1 MSLRALPLL
10 ILLAC
15 STVLSGQTPAPPR
28 AEATAAQPST
38 PLPVRRVVLYKT
50 GVGYFEHLGTVRDS
64 QDIAIRFTSAQLDD
78 VLKTLTA
85 IDLGKGQVTSISY
98 NSVAP
103 LERRLGALRLPV
115 DEQTTMVQLLT
126 SLRGARV
133 EVSSGATAVAGRLL
147 SVEHRSETRG
157 TQVVNVQVF
166 SIMTD
171 SGEMR
176 TFELS
181 PSVRVRLAERDL
193 RLELGRYLDVLGSTR
208 EQDVRNMVIS
218 TSGAGER
225 RLFVSYISEV
235 PIWKSSYRLVIPK
248 SGRPLLQG
256 WAVVDNTIGEDW
268 RNVELSLVAGAPQSF
283 IQQISQPYYG
293 QRPVV
298 PLPRNVSM
306 EPQTHGSTL
315 AKGATAVSG
324 TIRDASG
331 SVLPGAMVRLIGP
344 DGEVA
349 RTVSDQNGHFQM
361 AGPSGSYTLSAELA
375 GFRPWS
381 ASGVELSGGPVTTD
395 IAMSVGSLSE
405 SVNVTMDGVNRA
417 LGRGGRGRP
426 GGVVGGM
433 VGGLAEA
440 PPPPPAPP
448 AMPRMDAIEAYDA
461 MRQGQAAAAAQE
473 LGDLFEYRIK
483 EPVSLLKNQSALVP
497 IVNAEITAERVSL
510 WKRTNGSGRPLR
522 ALWLTN
528 TTGLTLD
535 GGSMT
540 IIEGEAFG
548 GEGLVE
554 PLKPKERRLVSY
566 ASDLGVL
573 VNATTRPIPQR
584 IARLRVRE
592 GYLVQ
597 DTEERSTTT
606 YEVRNEGTTPVTLV
620 IEHPMDQG
628 WKLAPDA
635 PKAEESTP
643 GAERF
648 RVVVDPGKET
658 KLAVPT
664 SRAGTAR
671 IALGSIN
678 EAMIAQL
685 VASGASAEELER
697 AMRPLL
703 EKQNEIAAVDRRTN
717 ALEMERRRIVEDQ
730 ARLRENMKAL
740 RGSAEEKQLL
750 QRYTRQLD
758 EQESRLAVLQQ
769 ETSKATTERAALVAE
784 LSRLISTLS
793 FEWSGDPR

>member
-1 MSLRALPLL
+1 MHARAVPLL
-10 ILLAC
+10 VLLAC
-15 STVLSGQTPAPPR
+15 STVLSGQTPAPSPPQS
-28 AEATAAQPST
+28 ASSQGTA

-50 GVGYFEHLGTVRDS
+50 GVGYFEHLGTVRDA
-64 QDIAIRFTSAQLDD
+64 QDISIRFTSAQLND

-103 LERRLGALRLPV
+103 IERRLGALRLPV

-133 EVSSGATAVAGRLL
+133 EVSTGASAVAGRLL
-147 SVEHRSETRG
+147 SVEQRTEQRENRIATI
-157 TQVVNVQVF
+157 QVF
-166 SIMTD
+166 SIITD
-171 SGEMR
+171 AGEMR
-176 TFELS
+176 SFELS

-193 RLELGRYLDVLGSTR
+193 RQELGRYLDVLGSAR

-218 TSGAGER
+218 TTGSGER

-235 PIWKSSYRLVIPK
+235 PIWKSSYRLVVPK

-306 EPQTHGSTL
+306 EPQTHGATL
-315 AKGATAVSG
+315 AKRATSVSG
-324 TIRDASG
+324 TIRDQSG
-331 SVLPGAMVRLIGP
+331 GLIPGVIVRLIGP
-344 DGEVA
+344 GGEVA
-349 RTVSDQNGHFQM
+349 RTSTDE
-361 AGPSGSYTLSAELA
+361 AGRFELDAPAGTYTLRAELS
-375 GFRPWS
+375 GFSPWTI
-381 ASGVELSGGPVTTD
+381 SGVELSGQPVTFD
-395 IAMSVGSLSE
+395 GVMAVGGLSE
-405 SVNVTMDGVNRA
+405 AVNITRDGVVP
-417 LGRGGRGRP
+417 GRGGAGGR
-426 GGVVGGM
+426 GGVVGGV
-433 VGGLAEA
+433 VGGLPSA
-440 PPPPPAPP
+440 PPPPPAP
-448 AMPRMDAIEAYDA
+448 RIDALEAYDRL
-461 MRQGQAAAAAQE
+461 RQTQAAASAQE

-497 IVNAEITAERVSL
+497 IVSAEITAERVSL
-510 WKRTNGSGRPLR
+510 WNRPNGSGRPLR

-548 GEGLVE
+548 GEGLIE
-554 PLKPKERRLVSY
+554 PLKPSERRLVSY
-566 ASDLGVL
+566 ATDLGVL
-573 VNATTRPIPQR
+573 VNASTRPVPQR

-592 GYLVQ
+592 GFLIQ

-606 YEVRNEGTTPVTLV
+606 YEVRNEGTSPVTLV
-620 IEHPMDQG
+620 IEHPMNQG
-628 WKLAPDA
+628 WTLAADA

-658 KLAVPT
+658 KLAVSA
-664 SRAGTAR
+664 SRAGLAR
-671 IALGSIN
+671 VALGNIS
-678 EAMIAQL
+678 EATIAQL

-697 AMRPLL
+697 ALRPLL
-703 EKQNEIAAVDRRTN
+703 AKQAEIAAVDRRMN
-717 ALEMERRRIVEDQ
+717 ALNSERQRIVEDQ
-730 ARLRENMKAL
+730 QRLRENMKAL
-740 RGSAEEKQLL
+740 RGSSEEKQLL

-758 EQESRLAVLQQ
+758 EQESRLAELQQ
-769 ETSKATTERAALVAE
+769 ELAKATAERAALATE
-784 LSRLISTLS
+784 LSRIMSTLS
-793 FEWSGDPR
+793 FDWTAKSP